1 MKKITTEIKNKDGKV
16 RTISVYV
23 DDETAA
29 ALECCDEEIRR
40 FYILEEYK
48 EFNRTRSETRRHFS
62 FEELTEEFGNEPCSH
77 DETLDDWYTNKRCC
91 DRLYKAMGN
100 LTDKQYKVLWL
111 IAVDKLTY
119 CEVGEKMGLHWT
131 TVKEHYLSAIKKVK
145 KFF

>member
-62 FEELTEEFGNEPCSH
+62 F
-77 DETLDDWYTNKRCC
+77 
-91 DRLYKAMGN
+91 
-100 LTDKQYKVLWL
+100 
-111 IAVDKLTY
+111 VDKLTY
-119 CEVGEKMGLHWT
+119 CEVGETMGLHWT